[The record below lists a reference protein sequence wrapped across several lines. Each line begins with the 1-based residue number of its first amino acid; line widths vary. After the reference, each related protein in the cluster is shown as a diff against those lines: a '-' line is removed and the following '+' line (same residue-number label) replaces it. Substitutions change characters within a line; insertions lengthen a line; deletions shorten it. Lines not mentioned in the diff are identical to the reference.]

1 MNWMVLV
8 AVMVSMTLV
17 DARISGGESY
27 SYGSKAAPGSGSTLG
42 SPAAAAR
49 GYGRDRPA
57 KPLSINLTP
66 EVEGTGSS
74 SATEGSLSAEASDT
88 KFQRVANNNRNP
100 SASSSGS
107 TFYASSSSS
116 TSSASSSSSS
126 TTAAAA
132 AASSSSSSSS
142 SSAAASGC
150 SNSGMMMM
158 GGEIP
163 GTAGIDYPA
172 LAAVPLTNFNCRDQL
187 SGGYYADVETRCQV
201 FHVCHD
207 YRKSSFLCPNGTVFD
222 QQNFVCNWYFN
233 VNCATSVD
241 WYSLNAQIGVTP
253 EPTERQALA
262 TYDPFDAAHSYHQS
276 NHEPIIDSFG
286 AASSQKQSNSD
297 PSLDSLVVHSS
308 YHQSNREPIA
318 DALVTDS
325 AYHKSHREPVVD
337 PFITASSYHQPNTVW
352 QPQLDDLAT
361 DLLPPSAALTA
372 DEEYD
377 DYALSLS
384 YLPPF

>member
-1 MNWMVLV
+1 MVLV

-126 TTAAAA
+126 STTAAAA
-132 AASSSSSSSS
+132 ASSSSSS

-172 LAAVPLTNFNCRDQL
+172 LAAVPLTKFNCRDQQ

-325 AYHKSHREPVVD
+325 AYHKSHREPAVD